1 MVSEKPLC
9 TGIIEMRC
17 RMEKSINDIL
27 EDMTITEIEKK
38 ITEMEPLLNN
48 ATVGFWQYYKE
59 IADIEALSKDF

>member
-1 MVSEKPLC
+1 
-9 TGIIEMRC
+9 
-17 RMEKSINDIL
+17 MEKSINDIL